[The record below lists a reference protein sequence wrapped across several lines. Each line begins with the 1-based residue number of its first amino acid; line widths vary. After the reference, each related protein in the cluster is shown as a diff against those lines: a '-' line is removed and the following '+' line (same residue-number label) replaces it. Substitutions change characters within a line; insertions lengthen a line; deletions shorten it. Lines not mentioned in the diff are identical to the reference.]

1 MLVYEACFILLFLF
15 HIIFWL
21 IFSPSPSQVHK
32 FEKVFVELQWQLSV
46 HSLREVHMRMFVAEW
61 LKS

>member
-32 FEKVFVELQWQLSV
+32 FEKVC
-46 HSLREVHMRMFVAEW
+46 
-61 LKS
+61 